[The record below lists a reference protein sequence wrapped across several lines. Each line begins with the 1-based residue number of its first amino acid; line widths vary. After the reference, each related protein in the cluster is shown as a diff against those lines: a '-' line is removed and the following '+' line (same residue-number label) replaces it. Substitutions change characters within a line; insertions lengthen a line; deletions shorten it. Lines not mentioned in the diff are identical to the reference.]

1 MSFQVRAKEW
11 RKISGEA
18 IDQEKQGKGFYAR
31 LLMERTNPKNQILD
45 NQTNPMYL
53 YRGSFKELQ
62 AINQMIQNPP

>member
-31 LLMERTNPKNQILD
+31 LLHGMNKPQKPN
-45 NQTNPMYL
+45 
-53 YRGSFKELQ
+53 S
-62 AINQMIQNPP
+62 